1 MSSNDGLVEYVEH
14 VCHISTAKK
23 KLDVVAEMERM
34 ERNETLEMSKP
45 LVACKNCC
53 GYWCET
59 CLKIQK
65 PSKVKVP
72 NE

>member
-1 MSSNDGLVEYVEH
+1 MSSSDGLVEWIEH
-14 VCHISTAKK
+14 VCRIGSAKK

-45 LVACKNCC
+45 LVD
-53 GYWCET
+53 WCEVCKT
-59 CLKIQK
+59 IQK